1 MQMVY
6 AGAIVGL
13 TFTGL
18 ALVGWNMP
26 MFSNAE
32 HEATVTEV
40 PRPAAAGSSATE
52 PGVLRIGRGDE
63 GAVRFDLQDLDALP
77 QLVFET
83 GTIWTDGVSTF
94 SGVPVAAL
102 LEKAGLE
109 KTLEQPDATLE
120 LIALNDYRVRIPMD
134 EIGPE
139 LPIIATRIDG
149 KTVPVRDKGPYWLVY
164 PYDSDPRFR
173 TEDVYAR
180 SIWQLAKMVV
190 IE

>member
-18 ALVGWNMP
+18 ALVGLNMP
-26 MFSNAE
+26 MFSGAE
-32 HEATVTEV
+32 TDAAVTEV
-40 PRPAAAGSSATE
+40 QRPVSVGAATTE
-52 PGVLRIGRGDE
+52 PGVLRVGRSAGN
-63 GAVRFDLQDLDALP
+63 AMKFDIKDFDALP

-83 GTIWTDGVSTF
+83 STIWTDGVSTF
-94 SGVPVAAL
+94 SGVPVAVL
-102 LEKAGLE
+102 LEEAGLGE
-109 KTLEQPDATLE
+109 KVAQPEAMLE
-120 LIALNDYRVRIPMD
+120 LVALNDYRVRIPMG

-149 KTVPVRDKGPYWLVY
+149 KTVPIRDKGPYWLVY
-164 PYDSDPRFR
+164 PYDADPQFR
-173 TEDVYAR
+173 TEDIYAR
-180 SIWQLAKMVV
+180 SIWQLAQMIV